1 MWDEGGQHADRTVN
15 KGPELERQCVMCI
28 RNQKEPTGVAAAQTG
43 REREVL

>member
-1 MWDEGGQHADRTVN
+1 MWAEGGQHSDRTVN

-28 RNQKEPTGVAAAQTG
+28 RNQKEAGVAAAQTG